1 LTICSNIFSLTL
13 YYDFDSAKKNSND
26 DEIFIL
32 SEEHIVGIIQGE
44 EDIKN
49 GSFTMEEFE
58 KKYQHYLKD

>member
-1 LTICSNIFSLTL
+1 MTL
-13 YYDFDSAKKNSND
+13 IELKNDSGN

-32 SEEHIVGIIQGE
+32 SEEHIVGIMQGE

-49 GSFTMEEFE
+49 GDSFTMEEFE